1 MSRHY
6 VWWAQSAARPY
17 DVVNVVMTCLWVKM
31 GKAMRLS
38 DWMYR
43 ERLNQAG
50 VSRKL
55 KISQGHV
62 STLLKNAI
70 WPSRDLFQRIWAMTG
85 GEVTPNDF
93 LWIDDDGQMTIAE
106 AKTVPGPEFVGLMT
120 RNDAPSVVFGKEV
133 DLWDGNIFIARV
145 RITPV
150 PEKEDDG
157 DAT

>member
-1 MSRHY
+1 
-6 VWWAQSAARPY
+6 
-17 DVVNVVMTCLWVKM
+17 
-31 GKAMRLS
+31 
-38 DWMYR
+38 MYR

-93 LWIDDDGQMTIAE
+93 LWIDDEGQMTIAE
-106 AKTVPGPEFVGLMT
+106 AKNVPGPQFLELMT
-120 RNDAPSVVFGKEV
+120 GNAPSVFGKEV

-150 PEKEDDG
+150 PEKDEEGG
-157 DAT
+157 DAN

>member
-1 MSRHY
+1 
-6 VWWAQSAARPY
+6 
-17 DVVNVVMTCLWVKM
+17 
-31 GKAMRLS
+31 MRLS

-70 WPSRDLFQRIWAMTG
+70 WPSRDLFQRIWSMTD

-93 LWIDDDGQMTIAE
+93 LWIDDEGQITVVE
-106 AKTVPGPEFVGLMT
+106 AKSVPGPQFVGLMT
-120 RNDAPSVVFGKEV
+120 RSNVPSVPSVPSVFGKEV
-133 DLWDGNIFIARV
+133 DLWDGDIFIGRV

-150 PEKEDDG
+150 PEKEDDEG

>member
-1 MSRHY
+1 
-6 VWWAQSAARPY
+6 
-17 DVVNVVMTCLWVKM
+17 
-31 GKAMRLS
+31 MRLS

-93 LWIDDDGQMTIAE
+93 LWIDDEGQMTIAE
-106 AKTVPGPEFVGLMT
+106 AKNVPGPQFLELMT
-120 RNDAPSVVFGKEV
+120 GNAPSVFGKEV

-150 PEKEDDG
+150 PEKDEEGG
-157 DAT
+157 DAN